1 MPEQLA
7 TETNEGA
14 PRADTGPPADP
25 AINPVFEFTDERRFA
40 LYMAEREN
48 LAKGARE
55 AYQRFEQ
62 IIVGVSA
69 GAIVLSIS
77 FLKDIG
83 RAPETLGWLLGSWG
97 CFLVASFCALL
108 SLWTSAERDRD
119 AVKQLDCQVETGSC
133 DEAKLRRFTLATV
146 TLNTG
151 AFILM
156 IAGVL
161 LIIIFATKNVLRY
174 GGKDWP
180 KDEKTVAPNP
190 PVQVNVTVTRDL
202 QVKTETAAVDTQLER
217 PSREPAVQQ
226 NSPKKDTQATPSP
239 RR

>member
-1 MPEQLA
+1 MSEHLEADRSAADAPANTPTELA
-7 TETNEGA
+7 
-14 PRADTGPPADP
+14 P
-25 AINPVFEFTDERRFA
+25 NPVFEFTDERRFA

-83 RAPETLGWLLGSWG
+83 HAPETLGWLLASWG

-119 AVKQLDCQVETGSC
+119 AIKQLDCQVETGSC

-146 TLNTG
+146 SLNSG

-156 IAGVL
+156 IAGVFL
-161 LIIIFATKNVLRY
+161 MIVFATKNVLRY

-180 KDEKTVAPNP
+180 KDETTAQPSP
-190 PVQVNVTVTRDL
+190 PVQVYVTVTRDG
-202 QVKTETAAVDTQLER
+202 QVKTETVSVDNTKRANPLVGPAAQ
-217 PSREPAVQQ
+217 PNSR
-226 NSPKKDTQATPSP
+226 KKDTPATPSP
-239 RR
+239 HL